1 MIYFLI
7 ITVVLL
13 LLLQDIFLWTL
24 LLLNFDPYTG
34 VEEVEWP
41 KVTIFVPSRNE
52 AHRLRESLSSLQN
65 LDYPP
70 KQLQII
76 LGDDQ
81 STDDTLKILREWA
94 ADKSNVSVREISSGD
109 YSKINGKA
117 NALAQ
122 MAKDASGDLF
132 LFTDADCKL
141 PPAWVKS
148 MTEAWLVSKAGVI
161 TGITKVHVTGYWSA
175 MQSLDW
181 WINLGMVKVMD
192 DIGESMTAMGN
203 NMAIDAEAYKAVGGF
218 EGIPFSL
225 TEDFEIARQINAK
238 GFDSAHLVSERNLAV
253 TEAAETFLD
262 LLQQRKR
269 WMSGAM
275 QLPVRWRFILALQ
288 VLFFPAIIY
297 LSFLNLSQGLIIWV
311 CKVIIQGIFIYG
323 FAKKAA
329 VIINPFHLFVF
340 ELYYL
345 IVSWSTI
352 VFYFWPAK
360 TNWKGRKYK

>member
-1 MIYFLI
+1 MMYFLI
-7 ITVVLL
+7 IAVLLL

-34 VEEVEWP
+34 VEEVDWP
-41 KVTIFVPSRNE
+41 KTTLFIPCRNE
-52 AHRLRESLSSLQN
+52 SDRLEKCLIALEN
-65 LDYPP
+65 LDYPAE
-70 KQLQII
+70 KLQII

-81 STDDTLKILREWA
+81 SEDDTLQLLQEWA
-94 ADKSNVSVREISSGD
+94 AGKDNVTVMEITAGD

-117 NALAQ
+117 NALSQ
-122 MAKDASGDLF
+122 MAKEATGDFYLY
-132 LFTDADCKL
+132 TDADCVL
-141 PPAWVKS
+141 PCTWVKS
-148 MTEAWLVSKAGVI
+148 MTEAWLVSQAGVI
-161 TGITKVHVTGYWSA
+161 TGITKVHVKDYWSA

-181 WINLGMVKVMD
+181 WLTLGMVKVMD

-203 NMAIDAEAYKAVGGF
+203 NMAMDAKAYKAVGGF

-225 TEDFEIARQINAK
+225 TEDFEIARQIHLK
-238 GFDSAHLVSERNLAV
+238 GFDSAHLVSKGNLAT
-253 TEAAETFLD
+253 TESASSLLE

-275 QLPVRWRFILALQ
+275 DLPLRWRFILALQ

-297 LSFLNLSQGLIIWV
+297 FCFLNLLQGLVIWIF
-311 CKVIIQGIFIYG
+311 KVVMQSIFIYS
-323 FAKKAA
+323 FAKKTEERLNPLYLFLFEFYYM
-329 VIINPFHLFVF
+329 II
-340 ELYYL
+340 
-345 IVSWSTI
+345 SWSTI